1 MTGIKNLFESVT
13 PKEIE
18 EFENFLKNLPVS
30 LFSPKNTVALTKI
43 KTKTFPLTKTDINS
57 LTALLETLRF
67 KKIKHN
73 LPVKTMRIYGDQDKL
88 KKALKFL
95 EEIEVAID
103 D

>member
-1 MTGIKNLFESVT
+1 MTGIKNLFESIT

-18 EFENFLKNLPVS
+18 EFEIFLKNLPVS

-57 LTALLETLRF
+57 LAALLETLRF

-73 LPVKTMRIYGDQDKL
+73 LPIKTAKIYTHSEKL
-88 KKALKFL
+88 KDIIKF
-95 EEIEVAID
+95 AD
-103 D
+103 DNDIVIND

>member
-1 MTGIKNLFESVT
+1 MVGIKNLFESIT
-13 PKEIE
+13 TEEIE
-18 EFENFLKNLPVS
+18 EFENFLNNLSVS
-30 LFSPKNTVALTKI
+30 LFSPKNKVALTKI

-67 KKIKHN
+67 KKIQHN
-73 LPVKTMRIYGDQDKL
+73 LPIKTMRIYGEKDKL

>member
-1 MTGIKNLFESVT
+1 MTGIKSLFESIT
-13 PKEIE
+13 PEKIE
-18 EFENFLKNLPVS
+18 EFESFLKNLPVS

-73 LPVKTMRIYGDQDKL
+73 LPVKTMRIYGQQDKL